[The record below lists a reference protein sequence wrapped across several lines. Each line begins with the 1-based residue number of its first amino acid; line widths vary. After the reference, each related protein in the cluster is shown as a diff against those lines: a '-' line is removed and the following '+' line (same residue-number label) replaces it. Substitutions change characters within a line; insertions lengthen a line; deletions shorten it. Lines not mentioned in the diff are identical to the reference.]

1 MLLFKLCADIGAEAG
16 FLSVEKSV
24 EKFGKLALIH
34 FPFSIAGKGKTM
46 SIAYS
51 DICFVSTSAKAIRLP
66 YIGELPDDLLPVLA
80 GCWPM
85 RDICQEA
92 PG

>member
-34 FPFSIAGKGKTM
+34 FPFSIAGKAVAVRCCDLHRECDQRLSTAGM
-46 SIAYS
+46 QMERNG
-51 DICFVSTSAKAIRLP
+51 DI
-66 YIGELPDDLLPVLA
+66 GNNVLKF
-80 GCWPM
+80 
-85 RDICQEA
+85 EA
-92 PG
+92 VFLC